1 MEKNL
6 PQEQID
12 FLNKGTFRSA
22 EYVNHPYYNTYGDW
36 KYNYETGLVDITGN
50 FYIGGRYNEVIKF
63 PSGLRFGSVTG
74 NFYISYSDITS
85 LEGFPQFVANKFD
98 VSNNRFLESLEG
110 GPQEVGGDY
119 QCVYCELTS
128 LRGIARIIGGS
139 IYANS
144 NKLESLEGIEHLLG
158 NNITFFQNRGISDI
172 ILTKCLD
179 LMKEGLSWEDSLR
192 TVNERVKTDRKDNK
206 TIFLFMPDNHYG
218 FPEYVDFSERGFT
231 IPNPDEIFIKWKSA
245 GYSWMDDDDDND
257 ERPTEDDFNEYGNCD
272 LYSKLFIADGSIDKM
287 EFGRITDIV
296 GNSYGD
302 GVSGFRRIKDNMI
315 KSALEE
321 LGINIYEVND
331 SEALGMVPDKSLIK
345 TYCSTS
351 PGEMDYIKDELEKRG
366 IYDSKFESIRR
377 MVKRKKI
384 TT

>member
-12 FLNKGTFRSA
+12 FLDKGTFRSA

-36 KYNYETGLVDITGN
+36 KYNSETGLVDITGN
-50 FYIGGRYNEVIKF
+50 FYIGGRYNEIIKF

-74 NFYISYSDITS
+74 NFCISYSDITS

-119 QCVYCELTS
+119 HCVYCELTS

-144 NKLESLEGIEHLLG
+144 NKLESLEEIEHLLG
-158 NNITFFQNRGISDI
+158 NSITFFQNRGISDI

-206 TIFLFMPDNHYG
+206 TIFLFMPDDHYG
-218 FPEYVDFSERGFT
+218 YPEYVDFSERGFI
-231 IPNPDEIFIKWKSA
+231 IPTPEEIFAKWKSA
-245 GYSWMDDDDDND
+245 DCSWMADDG
-257 ERPTEDDFNEYGNCD
+257 EEEPTEENFNEFGNCD
-272 LYSKLFIADGSIDKM
+272 LYLKLFMADGSIDEM
-287 EFGRITDIV
+287 ESSNLTDYV
-296 GNSYGD
+296 ANELVDYNSENRG
-302 GVSGFRRIKDNMI
+302 IKDKMI
-315 KSALEE
+315 EYALKE
-321 LGINIYEVND
+321 LGIKIYEVND
-331 SEALGMVPDKSLIK
+331 AEVLRMVPDKSLII
-345 TYCSTS
+345 TYCRTS
-351 PGEMDYIKDELEKRG
+351 PGEMDYLKTEMERRG
-366 IYDSKFESIRR
+366 IYDPKFESIRR